1 MVKKVPEEQD
11 KLPRHIA
18 IIMDGNRRWAVS
30 KGLAPFEGHRK
41 GAENVRVIL
50 EHAKKLGIKYVTLYA
65 FSSENWN
72 RSKEEVKLL
81 MDLFRKYLKSDI
93 HDLQKQ
99 KVRIRFI
106 GDRSRFA
113 EDLQEHMNE
122 LERETEDYS
131 DFNVIFALSYGAR
144 DDLISAIKRIALDV
158 SEHKYLLS
166 AINEDIVNEAL
177 STRGIPYPD
186 LVIRTSGEQ
195 RLSNFLLWEIAYAEL
210 YFTPIYWP
218 DFNEQD
224 LEIAVEA
231 YGRRDRRFGA
241 K

>member
-1 MVKKVPEEQD
+1 MIKKVSEEQD
-11 KLPRHIA
+11 KIPTHIA
-18 IIMDGNRRWAVS
+18 IIMDGNRRWAVG
-30 KGLAPFEGHRK
+30 KGLPPFEGHRK

-81 MDLFRKYLKSDI
+81 VDLFRKYLKTDI
-93 HDLQKQ
+93 AELQKE

-106 GDRSRFA
+106 GDRMRFD
-113 EDLQEHMNE
+113 EDIRERMND
-122 LERETEDYS
+122 LERETEDYN
-131 DFNVIFALSYGAR
+131 DFHVIFALSYGAR
-144 DDLISAIKRIALDV
+144 DDLIAAIKRISLDV
-158 SEHKYLLS
+158 AEHKYLLS
-166 AINEDIVNEAL
+166 AIDENVVNEAL
-177 STRGIPYPD
+177 STRGLPYPD

-218 DFNEQD
+218 EFNEQD

-231 YGRRDRRFGA
+231 YGRRERRFGS

>member
-1 MVKKVPEEQD
+1 MIKKPVEDENKVPV
-11 KLPRHIA
+11 HVA
-18 IIMDGNRRWAVS
+18 IIMDGNRRWAVG
-30 KGLAPFEGHRK
+30 KGLSPFDGHRK

-81 MDLFRKYLKSDI
+81 VDLFRKYLKTDI
-93 HDLQKQ
+93 EELQKQ

-106 GDRSRFA
+106 GDRMRFD
-113 EDLQEHMNE
+113 EDIRERMND
-122 LERETEDYS
+122 LERETETYD
-131 DFNVIFALSYGAR
+131 DFNVIFALSYGSR
-144 DDLISAIKRIALDV
+144 DDLIAAIKRIALDV
-158 SEHKYLLS
+158 ADHKYLLS
-166 AINEDIVNEAL
+166 AIDEKTVNEAL
-177 STRGIPYPD
+177 STHGIPYPD

-218 DFNEQD
+218 EFNEQD
-224 LEIAVEA
+224 LEMAVEA
-231 YGRRDRRFGA
+231 YGRRERRFGC

>member
-1 MVKKVPEEQD
+1 MPGYF
-11 KLPRHIA
+11 A
-18 IIMDGNRRWAVS
+18 G
-30 KGLAPFEGHRK
+30 
-41 GAENVRVIL
+41 
-50 EHAKKLGIKYVTLYA
+50 
-65 FSSENWN
+65 
-72 RSKEEVKLL
+72 
-81 MDLFRKYLKSDI
+81 
-93 HDLQKQ
+93 
-99 KVRIRFI
+99 IRFVI
-106 GDRSRFA
+106 G
-113 EDLQEHMNE
+113 
-122 LERETEDYS
+122 
-131 DFNVIFALSYGAR
+131 
-144 DDLISAIKRIALDV
+144 AIKRIALDV

-166 AINEDIVNEAL
+166 AINEEIVNDAL

>member
-1 MVKKVPEEQD
+1 MIKKVPEEQD
-11 KLPRHIA
+11 KVPTHIA
-18 IIMDGNRRWAVS
+18 IIMDGNRRWAVG
-30 KGLAPFEGHRK
+30 KGLPPFEGHRK

-81 MDLFRKYLKSDI
+81 VDLFRKYLKTDI
-93 HDLQKQ
+93 AELQKE

-106 GDRSRFA
+106 GDRMRFD
-113 EDLQEHMNE
+113 EDIRERMND
-122 LERETEDYS
+122 LERETEDYN
-131 DFNVIFALSYGAR
+131 DFHVIFALSYGAR
-144 DDLISAIKRIALDV
+144 DDLIAAIKRISLDV
-158 SEHKYLLS
+158 AEHKYLLS
-166 AINEDIVNEAL
+166 AIDENVVNEAL
-177 STRGIPYPD
+177 STRGLPYPD

-218 DFNEQD
+218 EFNEQD

-231 YGRRDRRFGA
+231 YGRRERRFGS

>member
-1 MVKKVPEEQD
+1 MIKKVVEEQD
-11 KLPRHIA
+11 KIPRHVA
-18 IIMDGNRRWAVS
+18 IIMDGNRRWATS
-30 KGLAPFEGHRK
+30 KGLPAFEGHRR

-81 MDLFRKYLKSDI
+81 LDLFRKYLKTDI
-93 HDLQKQ
+93 EELQKE

-106 GDRSRFA
+106 GDRMRFA
-113 EDLQEHMNE
+113 EDLRERMND
-122 LERETEDYS
+122 LERETEAYD
-131 DFNVIFALSYGAR
+131 DFHVVFALSYGSR
-144 DDLISAIKRIALDV
+144 GDLISAIKRISLDV
-158 SEHKYLLS
+158 AEHKYLLS
-166 AINEDIVNEAL
+166 AIDENTVNDAL
-177 STRGIPYPD
+177 STRGLPYPD

-218 DFNEQD
+218 EFNEQD

-231 YGRRDRRFGA
+231 YGRRERRFGS

>member
-1 MVKKVPEEQD
+1 MIKKVSEEQD
-11 KLPRHIA
+11 KVPTHIA

-30 KGLAPFEGHRK
+30 KGMSPFEGHKK

-81 MDLFRKYLKSDI
+81 VDLFRKYLKSDI
-93 HDLQKQ
+93 TELQKE

-106 GDRSRFA
+106 GDRMRFD
-113 EDLQEHMNE
+113 EDIRERMND
-122 LERETEDYS
+122 LERETEDY
-131 DFNVIFALSYGAR
+131 DEFHVIFALSYGAR
-144 DDLISAIKRIALDV
+144 DDLIAAIKRISLDV
-158 SEHKYLLS
+158 AEHKYLLS
-166 AINEDIVNEAL
+166 AIDENVVNDAL
-177 STRGIPYPD
+177 STRGLPYPD

-218 DFNEQD
+218 EFNEQD

-231 YGRRDRRFGA
+231 YGRRERRFGA